1 MLRGKFTTS
10 ESSSY
15 LFGMVFN
22 NNKNQNCLLSNSEIR
37 QSIATLKT
45 FCVGLGVFYSIF
57 EVTYSTENVLKISI
71 SPLIILIFQY
81 VYLAAAKVVTQPAV

>member
-1 MLRGKFTTS
+1 M
-10 ESSSY
+10 
-15 LFGMVFN
+15 
-22 NNKNQNCLLSNSEIR
+22 
-37 QSIATLKT
+37 
-45 FCVGLGVFYSIF
+45 FCVGLGVFYSTF